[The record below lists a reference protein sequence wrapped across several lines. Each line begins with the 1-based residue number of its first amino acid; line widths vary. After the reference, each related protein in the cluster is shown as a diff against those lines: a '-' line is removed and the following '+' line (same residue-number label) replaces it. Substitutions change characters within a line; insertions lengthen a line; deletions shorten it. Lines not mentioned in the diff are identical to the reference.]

1 MSRFFTCVFLAL
13 CVSALAVPPAPVK
26 SGAYVIE
33 QKALTVLARS
43 QEKMFRLKTYQAEC
57 EATLMFPPQDGK
69 PARRRREVSILQA
82 VKPNRMRFELRH
94 WKQDAAGKWT
104 RNTKRGDIIFVCD
117 GKAQWKQFGSYYRK
131 SSDAK
136 PNQLHTISEP
146 WDGFYSRNGSPF
158 ALLVLEVGRRG
169 HLTELRHTG
178 REVVNG
184 VQCDK
189 VFAHVKTGF
198 QGDPQEWRQTYFVG
212 HDGLV
217 RRLTE
222 KIEFGDQ
229 TGYTRDCVMRNIKI
243 NQPIKRTTFAYA
255 PPPGVRLETER
266 KEPPRLANG
275 TSAPDFAAIDKD
287 GRSVKLSDF
296 RGKVVVLDFW
306 ASWCA
311 PCLASIPHNQK
322 VMKTL
327 QAEGLPAVL
336 LAVDNGEERDAF
348 LSWANNNS
356 GELPALTFAH
366 VPPKDDISGRLYH
379 VSGIPT
385 QYVIDKSG
393 IIRASSVG
401 YGGPSDMLE
410 KSIRAALNQP

>member
-1 MSRFFTCVFLAL
+1 MSRPLIFLCLILAAP
-13 CVSALAVPPAPVK
+13 ALAAPPVSRPAP
-26 SGAYVIE
+26 YVIE
-33 QKALTVLARS
+33 QKALTLLARS
-43 QEKMFRLKTYQAEC
+43 QKKMFRLKTYQAEC
-57 EATLMFPPQDGK
+57 QMTLNAPPQGGA
-69 PARRRREVSILQA
+69 PAFQQREVSTLFA
-82 VKPNRMRFELRH
+82 AKPDKMRYDRWHLT
-94 WKQDAAGKWT
+94 QNGAGKWVCDT
-104 RNTKRGDIIFVCD
+104 TDAGVTINCD
-117 GKAQWKQFGSYYRK
+117 GKTYWMRLGQRYHRR
-131 SSDAK
+131 
-136 PNQLHTISEP
+136 TIIDVKDFSTTFEP
-146 WDGFYSRNGSPF
+146 WNGFFVSNPSLQSEMIRSWKEGT
-158 ALLVLEVGRRG
+158 LRKLRRDAWA
-169 HLTELRHTG
+169 T
-178 REVVNG
+178 VNG
-184 VQCDK
+184 VRCAK
-189 VFAHVKTGF
+189 VLAYSKLRSGNQLLEYWETWFIGRDSLVHRKVV
-198 QGDPQEWRQTYFVG
+198 R
-212 HDGLV
+212 GLRDSRFEF
-217 RRLTE
+217 RRDTVLSH
-222 KIEFGDQ
+222 
-229 TGYTRDCVMRNIKI
+229 IKI
-243 NQPIKRTTFAYA
+243 NQPIQRATFVYG

-287 GRSVKLSDF
+287 GRPVKLSDF

-311 PCLASIPHNQK
+311 PCLASMPHNQK

-348 LSWANNNS
+348 LSWANNKS

-366 VPPKDDISGRLYH
+366 VPPKDDISGKLYH